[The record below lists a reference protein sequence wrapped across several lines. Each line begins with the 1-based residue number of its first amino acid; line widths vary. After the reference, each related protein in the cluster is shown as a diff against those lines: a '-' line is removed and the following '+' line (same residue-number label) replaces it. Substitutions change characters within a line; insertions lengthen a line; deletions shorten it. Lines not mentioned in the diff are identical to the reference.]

1 MAVEKPSRKHSTH
14 RTLFRGA
21 LGVSIAVIS
30 YLAFTPLDLPGVS
43 SLNDKVS
50 HIIAFFCLAFL
61 ADFSWPE
68 SPWNQLKFFLLL
80 GYGLAIEVVQAFLPH
95 RLFSLFD
102 LSADAFGLILYT
114 LLLPWFMRYKLLKS
128 LR

>member
-1 MAVEKPSRKHSTH
+1 MAVEKPTRKHSTH
-14 RTLFRGA
+14 RTLFLGA
-21 LGVSIAVIS
+21 LGTSLAVIS

-43 SLNDKVS
+43 SLNDKFS
-50 HIIAFFCLAFL
+50 HLIAFFSLAFL
-61 ADFSWPE
+61 ADYSWPD

-80 GYGLAIEVVQAFLPH
+80 GYGLFIEAVQAFLPY

-102 LSADAFGLILYT
+102 LTADALGLIVYT
-114 LLLPWFMRYKLLKS
+114 LIAPWLMRQQLLKT